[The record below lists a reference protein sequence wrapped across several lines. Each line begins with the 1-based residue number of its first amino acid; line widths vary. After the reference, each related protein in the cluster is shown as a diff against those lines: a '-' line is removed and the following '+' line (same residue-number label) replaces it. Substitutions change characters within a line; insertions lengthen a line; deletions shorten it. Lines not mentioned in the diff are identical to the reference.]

1 MLKRRHSHDLIS
13 DDPTFGYPR
22 KRAIFRR
29 KHTKPQP
36 HWVPEPQRIMSE
48 LLEFVLQ
55 HEEAFQK

>member
-1 MLKRRHSHDLIS
+1 MLKRKPSYDITS
-13 DDPTFGYPR
+13 DDPTFGGKR

-29 KHTKPQP
+29 KHPKQPQ
-36 HWVPEPQRIMSE
+36 WAPEPERVMSE

>member
-1 MLKRRHSHDLIS
+1 MLKRKPSYDITS
-13 DDPTFGYPR
+13 DDPTFGRKR

-29 KHTKPQP
+29 KHPKKPQ
-36 HWVPEPQRIMSE
+36 WVPEPERTMSQ